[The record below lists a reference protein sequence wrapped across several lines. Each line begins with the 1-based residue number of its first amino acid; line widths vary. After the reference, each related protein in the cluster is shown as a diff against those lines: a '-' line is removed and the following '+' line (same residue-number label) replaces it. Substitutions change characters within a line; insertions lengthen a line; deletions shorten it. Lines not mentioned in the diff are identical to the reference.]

1 MSYVSVSSN
10 PYVEVFQIKQ
20 VIIMSTNCKNGFL
33 KLYEQIK
40 KSEIDLDTLDPD
52 TIHKL
57 LLFAEEEYKI
67 RKEYN
72 DKRINTL
79 LCQLQRLKKSLNNI

>member
-1 MSYVSVSSN
+1 M
-10 PYVEVFQIKQ
+10 KT
-20 VIIMSTNCKNGFL
+20 VISMNINCKNDFL

-40 KSEIDLDTLDPD
+40 EREIDLDTLDPD

-72 DKRINTL
+72 DKKINTL
-79 LCQLQRLKKSLNNI
+79 LCQLQELKKSINNI